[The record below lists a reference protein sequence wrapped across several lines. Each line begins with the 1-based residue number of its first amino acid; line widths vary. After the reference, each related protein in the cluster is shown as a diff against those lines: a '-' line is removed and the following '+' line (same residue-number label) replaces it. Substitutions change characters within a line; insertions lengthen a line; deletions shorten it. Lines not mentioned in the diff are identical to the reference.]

1 MVGFELETVTSEVY
15 GIAHKSRKIHFVKW
29 RWRESKIEIGILLD
43 NSDNWS
49 SRVIWE
55 GRDYKFELKIERR
68 FKQRLT
74 ENNRSDK
81 GGLHTKVKNW
91 KKIGTDPIIGVTKE
105 DYIQRGRVLLMGGKG
120 SEDLVEILRITS
132 ANIIQVSSLWLSEC
146 TKTLVNTI

>member
-55 GRDYKFELKIERR
+55 GRDYKFELKIEKEDLNRP
-68 FKQRLT
+68 
-74 ENNRSDK
+74 NNRSDK
-81 GGLHTKVKNW
+81 GGLYTKVKNW
-91 KKIGTDPIIGVTKE
+91 KKI
-105 DYIQRGRVLLMGGKG
+105 
-120 SEDLVEILRITS
+120 
-132 ANIIQVSSLWLSEC
+132 
-146 TKTLVNTI
+146 